1 MSFHKNIAKNMCLDA
16 IAEEF
21 ITQCKDYSKPG
32 LQTHWAI
39 FLIWKPAGIWE
50 KSTNMI

>member
-21 ITQCKDYSKPG
+21 ITQG
-32 LQTHWAI
+32 
-39 FLIWKPAGIWE
+39 E
-50 KSTNMI
+50 KIPFKG